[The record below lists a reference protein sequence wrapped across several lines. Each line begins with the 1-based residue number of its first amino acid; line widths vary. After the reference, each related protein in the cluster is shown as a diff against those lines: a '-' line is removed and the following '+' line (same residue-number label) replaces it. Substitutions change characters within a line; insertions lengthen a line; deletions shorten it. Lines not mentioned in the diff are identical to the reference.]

1 VIFFQEQNMTKEKQ
15 IALYL
20 YLFAVLAFA
29 GCSGKLP
36 ATLGQFAP
44 CPDSPNCVSTKATDD
59 EHAIDPLPYST
70 TKANAKK
77 RLLEIIHSLPRT
89 QVATDQPDYLHIEF
103 TSQVL
108 RFVDDVE
115 FYLGVTDRTIHFR
128 SASRVGHSDLGVNR
142 KRMEAIRKRFI
153 SSAPKANPEP

>member
-1 VIFFQEQNMTKEKQ
+1 MTKEKQ
-15 IALYL
+15 VALYFCL
-20 YLFAVLAFA
+20 AAVLALA

-44 CPDSPNCVSTKATDD
+44 CPDAPNCVSTKATDD
-59 EHAIDPLPYST
+59 DHAIEPLPYSA
-70 TKANAKK
+70 TKESAKK

-89 QVATDQPDYLHIEF
+89 RVVTDQQDYLHVEF
-103 TSQVL
+103 TSRVL
-108 RFVDDVE
+108 RFIDDVE